1 VLVIMEMWS
10 QMNSVLFNQPFLL
23 LLPLVILNQY
33 FLSVFFLS
41 DLISLSKF
49 FSVFL
54 INQKVL
60 F

>member
-1 VLVIMEMWS
+1 MLVIMEMWS
-10 QMNSVLFNQPFLL
+10 QTNFVLFNQPFLL
-23 LLPLVILNQY
+23 SLPLVILSQY

-41 DLISLSKF
+41 DLISLSKS